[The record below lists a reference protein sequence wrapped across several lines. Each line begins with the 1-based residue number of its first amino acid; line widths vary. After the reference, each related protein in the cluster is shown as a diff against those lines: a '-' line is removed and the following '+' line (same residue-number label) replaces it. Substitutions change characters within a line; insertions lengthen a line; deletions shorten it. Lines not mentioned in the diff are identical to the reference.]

1 MIRTLLLDLGNVL
14 VPFSHERMC
23 QQIGDLV
30 GVDRASVQAA
40 TFDSGL
46 LPPFERGEID
56 AAEFKNRLEAALDA
70 SFETE
75 ALHRAAADIFE
86 LSLPVRPLL
95 DELRHQGYRLVM
107 LSNTC
112 TVHYDWL
119 RSQCDIFAP
128 FHALVLSFQ
137 VGAVKP
143 EAAIFEHALQQI
155 HCDPEECFYTDD
167 IPAYVEAGLSF
178 GLQAEV
184 FTGLSSFRE
193 HLRAR
198 GVSV

>member
-1 MIRTLLLDLGNVL
+1 MIRTLLVDLGNVL

-23 QQIGDLV
+23 RQIGDLV
-30 GVDRASVQAA
+30 GLDGAVVHAA
-40 TFDSGL
+40 IFDSGL

-56 AAEFKNRLEAALDA
+56 AAEFQRGLEQSL
-70 SFETE
+70 SVRFETE
-75 ALHRAAADIFE
+75 ALHRAAGDIFD
-86 LSLPVRPLL
+86 LSLPMRPLL
-95 DELRHQGYRLVM
+95 DQLRHQGYRLVM

-119 RSQCDIFAP
+119 RSQCDVFAP

-143 EAAIFEHALQQI
+143 EAGIFQRALEVI

-167 IPAYVEAGLSF
+167 IPAYVEAARRF

-184 FTGLSSFRE
+184 FTDPASFRE
-193 HLRAR
+193 QLRGH
-198 GVSV
+198 GVKV